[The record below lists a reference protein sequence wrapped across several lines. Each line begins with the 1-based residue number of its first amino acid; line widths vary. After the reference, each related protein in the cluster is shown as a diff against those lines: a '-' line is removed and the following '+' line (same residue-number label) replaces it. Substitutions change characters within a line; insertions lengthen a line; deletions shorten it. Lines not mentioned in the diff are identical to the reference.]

1 MANRKTLSMWVK
13 SLQHQLEY
21 AATLAFYS
29 AMRALPLPVASYIAG
44 KTARAIGPRIGRSNL
59 ARRQM
64 RIHLPHASDADIE
77 GYIAEMWDNIG
88 RVFAE
93 YSHMHRE
100 AMSKR
105 ITIEGG
111 ETLTQLKAAGKPFLI
126 IAGHIGNWEVLPKAA
141 YMLGCPLHV
150 IYRPPNNP
158 YTHAM
163 IDRIRMRYS
172 LGHYGKGREGA
183 KGVMDA
189 FKKDESVLILID
201 QKDNQGS
208 MIDFMQAPAMTM
220 TSAAKLA
227 LKFDIPVIPC
237 FIKREHGAHF
247 TVTYQPPLTPP
258 PATGDDESRSNA
270 YMQVMNDTLS
280 DWIVKNPGQWFWLHR
295 RWPKEAA

>member
-1 MANRKTLSMWVK
+1 MAHRKTVPMRLK

-21 AATLAFYS
+21 VATLAFYG
-29 AMRALPLPVASYIAG
+29 AMRALPLPVASHLAG
-44 KTARAIGPRIGRSNL
+44 SIARAIGPRIKRSQL

-64 RIHLPHASDADIE
+64 RDHLPQASEADIE
-77 GYIAEMWDNIG
+77 GYIAEMWDNVG

-93 YSHMHRE
+93 YPHMHRG
-100 AMSKR
+100 AMSER

-111 ETLTQLKAAGKPFLI
+111 EMLTQLHDAGKPFLI
-126 IAGHIGNWEVLPKAA
+126 IAGHFGNWEVLPKAA

-183 KGVMDA
+183 RGVMEA
-189 FKKDESVLILID
+189 FKKKESVVMLID

-208 MIDFMQAPAMTM
+208 ELDFMGTPAMTM

-237 FIKREHGAHF
+237 LIKRDKGAHF

-258 PATGDDESRSNA
+258 PATGDEEARGNA
-270 YMQVMNDTLS
+270 YMQIMNDTLS
-280 DWIVKNPGQWFWLHR
+280 DWIVKHPGQWFWLHR
-295 RWPKEAA
+295 RWPKEPA